1 MGVGGMG
8 MRTTLHKRLEK
19 LEHDVQA
26 RRASAKPESSDHIEK
41 IRGWLRAWGVEQ
53 QPHESLAE
61 TLSRALGIHPVEL
74 RDRLRRLA
82 CAQ

>member
-1 MGVGGMG
+1 
-8 MRTTLHKRLEK
+8 MRQSLHKRLAR
-19 LEHDVQA
+19 LEQDVQA
-26 RRASAKPESSDHIEK
+26 CRASAKPESSDHIEL

-53 QPHESLAE
+53 QPEERMAE

>member
-1 MGVGGMG
+1 MKQ
-8 MRTTLHKRLEK
+8 TLHKRLLR
-19 LEHDVQA
+19 LEQAVQI
-26 RRASAKPESSDHIEK
+26 RRASERPVTTGHLEM

-53 QPHESLAE
+53 DPDESLAM
-61 TLSRALGIHPVEL
+61 TLGRAMGISQPDL